1 MEDAEKGE
9 IYIAGQ
15 QVNQVKASKRGV
27 GFVFQNYAF
36 FVILALCI
44 LPSLYAWFN
53 IKASWDPY
61 GQQATSQIKIGVINN
76 DKGTE
81 FNGKLINIGDQ
92 VVDQLKENDLMGWQF
107 VDEAEGEKALEEGT
121 FYATITIPDNLSQ
134 DITSLVTSDVKKG
147 QMIYRVNEK
156 INAIAPKLTSKGAT
170 GVQENINQTIV
181 ETVSGILFEAG
192 KGLGLEIQ
200 ETVLPQLSH
209 VYDQLEELISK
220 FGDMNSLVQTAH
232 NGGIQLKDLIAS
244 IQTDLPLIE
253 TTITSAK
260 TTITSLES
268 FMDTSKSALSDFMP
282 TLKNDL
288 LLIQTIADELNTY
301 VSQIEEAILSG
312 SDKAPELIENLI
324 TKVESTQSL
333 VQSFVKVLESFNKFP
348 AGRFDEL
355 ISQLQGVNGEL
366 DKAKDFLQQ
375 LHDTTV
381 NGGEPNLTV
390 LNNIKTLLSSV
401 SSTASAIYNRF
412 DSAIVPSLNNV
423 IDQAYSTATN
433 VLQVLKE
440 AEAKLPDV
448 ASLLNTAYEGADKGI
463 DAIEYINSKLP
474 EAENKVRE
482 VTAKLG
488 DINESQSLQEVLTL
502 LQEAVTERQNFMSSP
517 VDLVEETIFPMHNY
531 GTAMTPFY
539 SVLAQWV
546 GMTLLISMLSVHAKG
561 EYRPSEEYFGKFLLF
576 ATIAL
581 VQGLIIALGDLY
593 LLNIYCVNPGLFIV
607 GILFTS
613 ITFTF
618 IVYSLVSVFGNVGK
632 VVSIIL
638 LVLQVAGS
646 GGTFPIQLTPKF
658 FQIINPFLPFTYAI
672 SFARESIGGVVENV
686 LAKDIIIMCIYSV
699 GAVLISLFLKKPIN
713 KLLHGFAEK
722 FEESGLGE

>member
-1 MEDAEKGE
+1 M
-9 IYIAGQ
+9 
-15 QVNQVKASKRGV
+15 
-27 GFVFQNYAF
+27 
-36 FVILALCI
+36 
-44 LPSLYAWFN
+44 
-53 IKASWDPY
+53 
-61 GQQATSQIKIGVINN
+61 
-76 DKGTE
+76 
-81 FNGKLINIGDQ
+81 
-92 VVDQLKENDLMGWQF
+92 VDQLKENDLMGWQF

-121 FYATITIPDNLSQ
+121 FYATITIPDNFSQ
-134 DITSLVTSDVKKG
+134 NIISLVTSDVKKG

>member
-1 MEDAEKGE
+1 MIKNVWTIYKEDL
-9 IYIAGQ
+9 
-15 QVNQVKASKRGV
+15 KRI
-27 GFVFQNYAF
+27 FTNYAALI
-36 FVILALCI
+36 VILALCI

-61 GQQATSQIKIGVINN
+61 GQEATSQIKIGVINN

-121 FYATITIPDNLSQ
+121 FYATIMIPDNFSQ

-181 ETVSGILFEAG
+181 KTVSGILFEAG

-220 FGDMNSLVQTAH
+220 FDDMNSLVQTAH

-301 VSQIEEAILSG
+301 VSQIEETILSG
-312 SDKAPELIENLI
+312 SDKAPQLIENLI

-348 AGRFDEL
+348 AGRFDDL

-440 AEAKLPDV
+440 AETKLPDV

-517 VDLVEETIFPMHNY
+517 VDLVEETVFPMHNY

-713 KLLHGFAEK
+713 KLLQGFAEK

>member
-1 MEDAEKGE
+1 M
-9 IYIAGQ
+9 
-15 QVNQVKASKRGV
+15 
-27 GFVFQNYAF
+27 
-36 FVILALCI
+36 
-44 LPSLYAWFN
+44 
-53 IKASWDPY
+53 
-61 GQQATSQIKIGVINN
+61 INN

-121 FYATITIPDNLSQ
+121 FYATITIPDNFSQ

-333 VQSFVKVLESFNKFP
+333 VKSFVKVLESFNKFP

-401 SSTASAIYNRF
+401 SSTASSIYNRF

-672 SFARESIGGVVENV
+672 SFARESIGGIVENV

-713 KLLHGFAEK
+713 KLLQGFAEK

>member
-1 MEDAEKGE
+1 MIKNVWTIYKEDL
-9 IYIAGQ
+9 
-15 QVNQVKASKRGV
+15 KRI
-27 GFVFQNYAF
+27 FTNYAALI
-36 FVILALCI
+36 VILALCI

-61 GQQATSQIKIGVINN
+61 GQEATSQIKIGVINN

-81 FNGKLINIGDQ
+81 FNGKVINIGDQ

-121 FYATITIPDNLSQ
+121 FYATITIPDNFSE

-147 QMIYRVNEK
+147 QIIYRVNEK

-209 VYDQLEELISK
+209 VYNQLEELISK

-253 TTITSAK
+253 TTITSAQ

>member
-1 MEDAEKGE
+1 MIKNIWTIYKEDL
-9 IYIAGQ
+9 
-15 QVNQVKASKRGV
+15 KRI
-27 GFVFQNYAF
+27 FTNYAALI
-36 FVILALCI
+36 VILALCI

-121 FYATITIPDNLSQ
+121 FYATIMIPDNFSQ

-147 QMIYRVNEK
+147 QIIYRVNEK

-333 VQSFVKVLESFNKFP
+333 VRSFVKVLESFNKFP
-348 AGRFDEL
+348 AGRFDDL

-401 SSTASAIYNRF
+401 SSTASSIYNRF

-440 AEAKLPDV
+440 AETKLPDV

-713 KLLHGFAEK
+713 KLLQGFAEK

>member
-1 MEDAEKGE
+1 MIKNVWTIYKEDL
-9 IYIAGQ
+9 
-15 QVNQVKASKRGV
+15 KRI
-27 GFVFQNYAF
+27 FTNYAALI
-36 FVILALCI
+36 VILALCI

-61 GQQATSQIKIGVINN
+61 GQEATSQIKIGVINN

-121 FYATITIPDNLSQ
+121 FYATITIPDNFSQ

-301 VSQIEEAILSG
+301 MSQIEEAILSR

>member
-1 MEDAEKGE
+1 MIKNIWTIYKEDL
-9 IYIAGQ
+9 
-15 QVNQVKASKRGV
+15 KRI
-27 GFVFQNYAF
+27 FKNYAALI
-36 FVILALCI
+36 VILALCI

-61 GQQATSQIKIGVINN
+61 GQEATSQIKIGVINN

-121 FYATITIPDNLSQ
+121 FYATITIPDNFSQ

-301 VSQIEEAILSG
+301 MSQIEEAILSG

>member
-1 MEDAEKGE
+1 MIKNVWTIYKEDL
-9 IYIAGQ
+9 
-15 QVNQVKASKRGV
+15 KRI
-27 GFVFQNYAF
+27 FTNYAALI
-36 FVILALCI
+36 VILALCI

-61 GQQATSQIKIGVINN
+61 GQEATSQIKIGVINN

-121 FYATITIPDNLSQ
+121 FYATIMIPDNFSQ

-209 VYDQLEELISK
+209 VYNQLEELISK
-220 FGDMNSLVQTAH
+220 FDDMNSLVQTAH

-333 VQSFVKVLESFNKFP
+333 VRSFIKVLESFNKFP

-502 LQEAVTERQNFMSSP
+502 LQEAVTERQSFMSSP

-658 FQIINPFLPFTYAI
+658 FQIIHPFLPFTYAI

>member
-1 MEDAEKGE
+1 MIKNVWTIYKEDL
-9 IYIAGQ
+9 
-15 QVNQVKASKRGV
+15 KRI
-27 GFVFQNYAF
+27 FKNYAALI
-36 FVILALCI
+36 VILALCI

-61 GQQATSQIKIGVINN
+61 GQEATSQIKIGVINN

-121 FYATITIPDNLSQ
+121 FYATITIPDNFSQ
-134 DITSLVTSDVKKG
+134 DIISLVTSDVKKG

>member
-1 MEDAEKGE
+1 MIKNVWTIYKEDL
-9 IYIAGQ
+9 
-15 QVNQVKASKRGV
+15 KRI
-27 GFVFQNYAF
+27 FTNYAALI
-36 FVILALCI
+36 VILALCI

-61 GQQATSQIKIGVINN
+61 GQEATSQIKIGVINN

-121 FYATITIPDNLSQ
+121 FYATITIPDNFSQ

-440 AEAKLPDV
+440 AEVKLPDV

>member
-1 MEDAEKGE
+1 MIKNVWTIYKEDL
-9 IYIAGQ
+9 
-15 QVNQVKASKRGV
+15 KRI
-27 GFVFQNYAF
+27 FTNYAALI
-36 FVILALCI
+36 VILALCI

-61 GQQATSQIKIGVINN
+61 GQEATSQIKIGVINN

-121 FYATITIPDNLSQ
+121 FYATITIPDNFSQ
-134 DITSLVTSDVKKG
+134 DIISLVTSDVKKG

-333 VQSFVKVLESFNKFP
+333 GKSFVKGLESCKKFP

>member
-1 MEDAEKGE
+1 MIKNIWTIYKEDL
-9 IYIAGQ
+9 
-15 QVNQVKASKRGV
+15 KRI
-27 GFVFQNYAF
+27 FTNYAALI
-36 FVILALCI
+36 VILALCI

-121 FYATITIPDNLSQ
+121 FYATITIPDNFSQ

-147 QMIYRVNEK
+147 QIIYRVNEK

-333 VQSFVKVLESFNKFP
+333 VRSFVKVLESFNKFP
-348 AGRFDEL
+348 AGRFDDL

-401 SSTASAIYNRF
+401 SSTASSIYNRF

-440 AEAKLPDV
+440 AETKLPDV

-713 KLLHGFAEK
+713 KLLQGFAEK

>member
-1 MEDAEKGE
+1 MIKNIWTIYKEDL
-9 IYIAGQ
+9 
-15 QVNQVKASKRGV
+15 KRI
-27 GFVFQNYAF
+27 FTNYAALI
-36 FVILALCI
+36 VILALCI

-121 FYATITIPDNLSQ
+121 FYATITIPDNFSK

-147 QMIYRVNEK
+147 QIIYRVNEK

-401 SSTASAIYNRF
+401 SSTASSIYNRF

-440 AEAKLPDV
+440 AETKLPDV

-713 KLLHGFAEK
+713 KLLQGFAEK

>member
-1 MEDAEKGE
+1 MIKNIWTIYKEDL
-9 IYIAGQ
+9 
-15 QVNQVKASKRGV
+15 KRI
-27 GFVFQNYAF
+27 FTNYAALI
-36 FVILALCI
+36 VILALCI

-121 FYATITIPDNLSQ
+121 FYATITIPDNFSQ

-672 SFARESIGGVVENV
+672 SFARESIGGIVENV

-713 KLLHGFAEK
+713 KLLQGFAEK

>member
-1 MEDAEKGE
+1 MIKNVWTIYKEDL
-9 IYIAGQ
+9 
-15 QVNQVKASKRGV
+15 KRI
-27 GFVFQNYAF
+27 FTNYAALI
-36 FVILALCI
+36 VILALCI

-61 GQQATSQIKIGVINN
+61 GQEATSQIKIGVINN

-121 FYATITIPDNLSQ
+121 FYATITIPDNFSQ
-134 DITSLVTSDVKKG
+134 NIISLVTSDVKKG

-381 NGGEPNLTV
+381 NDGEPNLTV

>member
-1 MEDAEKGE
+1 MIKNIWTIYKEDL
-9 IYIAGQ
+9 
-15 QVNQVKASKRGV
+15 KRI
-27 GFVFQNYAF
+27 FTNYAALI
-36 FVILALCI
+36 VILALCI

-61 GQQATSQIKIGVINN
+61 GQEATSQIKIGVINN

-81 FNGKLINIGDQ
+81 LNGKAINIGDQ
-92 VVDQLKENDLMGWQF
+92 VIDQLKENDLMGWQF
-107 VDEAEGEKALEEGT
+107 VDEAEGERALEEGT
-121 FYATITIPDNLSQ
+121 FYATITIPDNFSK

-333 VQSFVKVLESFNKFP
+333 VRSFVKVLESFNKFP
-348 AGRFDEL
+348 AGRFDDL

-440 AEAKLPDV
+440 AETKLPDV

-672 SFARESIGGVVENV
+672 SFARESIGGIVENV

-713 KLLHGFAEK
+713 KLLQGFAEK

>member
-1 MEDAEKGE
+1 MIKNVWTIYKEDL
-9 IYIAGQ
+9 
-15 QVNQVKASKRGV
+15 KRI
-27 GFVFQNYAF
+27 FTNYAALI
-36 FVILALCI
+36 VILALCI

-61 GQQATSQIKIGVINN
+61 GQEATSQIKIGVINN

-121 FYATITIPDNLSQ
+121 FYATITIPDNFSQ
-134 DITSLVTSDVKKG
+134 DIISLVTSDVKKG

-301 VSQIEEAILSG
+301 MSQIEEAILSG

>member
-1 MEDAEKGE
+1 MIKNVWTIYKEDL
-9 IYIAGQ
+9 
-15 QVNQVKASKRGV
+15 KRI
-27 GFVFQNYAF
+27 FTNYAAII
-36 FVILALCI
+36 VILALCI

-61 GQQATSQIKIGVINN
+61 GQEATSQIKIGVINN
-76 DKGTE
+76 DKGTD
-81 FNGKLINIGDQ
+81 FNGKAINIGDQ
-92 VVDQLKENDLMGWQF
+92 VIEQLKENDLMGWQF

-121 FYATITIPDNLSQ
+121 FYATLTIPENFSK
-134 DITSLVTSDVKKG
+134 DIASLVSSDVKKG

-209 VYDQLEELISK
+209 VYNQLEELISK

-244 IQTDLPLIE
+244 IQSDLPLIE
-253 TTITSAK
+253 TTITSAQ

-440 AEAKLPDV
+440 AETKLPDV

-517 VDLVEETIFPMHNY
+517 VDLVEETVFPMHNY

-593 LLNIYCVNPGLFIV
+593 LLNIYCVNPALFII

>member
-1 MEDAEKGE
+1 MIKNVWTIYKEDL
-9 IYIAGQ
+9 
-15 QVNQVKASKRGV
+15 KRI
-27 GFVFQNYAF
+27 FTNYAALI
-36 FVILALCI
+36 VILALCI

-61 GQQATSQIKIGVINN
+61 GQEATSQIKIGVINN

-121 FYATITIPDNLSQ
+121 FYATITIPDNFSQ
-134 DITSLVTSDVKKG
+134 NIISLVTSDVKKG

>member
-1 MEDAEKGE
+1 MIKNIWTIYKEDL
-9 IYIAGQ
+9 
-15 QVNQVKASKRGV
+15 KRI
-27 GFVFQNYAF
+27 FKNYAALI
-36 FVILALCI
+36 VILALCI

-121 FYATITIPDNLSQ
+121 FYATITIPDNFSQ

-288 LLIQTIADELNTY
+288 LLIQTIADE
-301 VSQIEEAILSG
+301 SQIEEAILSG

>member
-1 MEDAEKGE
+1 MIKNIWTIYKEDL
-9 IYIAGQ
+9 
-15 QVNQVKASKRGV
+15 KRI
-27 GFVFQNYAF
+27 FTNYAALI
-36 FVILALCI
+36 VILALCI

-121 FYATITIPDNLSQ
+121 FYATITIPDNFSQ

-333 VQSFVKVLESFNKFP
+333 VRSFVKVLESFNKFP
-348 AGRFDEL
+348 AGRFDDL

-440 AEAKLPDV
+440 AETKLPDV

-713 KLLHGFAEK
+713 KLLQGFAEK

>member
-1 MEDAEKGE
+1 MIKNVWTIYKEDL
-9 IYIAGQ
+9 
-15 QVNQVKASKRGV
+15 KRI
-27 GFVFQNYAF
+27 FTNYAALI
-36 FVILALCI
+36 VILALCI

-61 GQQATSQIKIGVINN
+61 GQEATSQIKIGVINN

-121 FYATITIPDNLSQ
+121 FYATITIPDNFSQ
-134 DITSLVTSDVKKG
+134 NIISLVTSDVKKG

-713 KLLHGFAEK
+713 KLLQGFAEK

>member
-1 MEDAEKGE
+1 MIKNIWTIYKEDL
-9 IYIAGQ
+9 
-15 QVNQVKASKRGV
+15 KR
-27 GFVFQNYAF
+27 VFTNYAALI
-36 FVILALCI
+36 VILALCI

-61 GQQATSQIKIGVINN
+61 GQEATSQIKIGVINN

-81 FNGKLINIGDQ
+81 LNGKAINIGDQ
-92 VVDQLKENDLMGWQF
+92 VIDQLKENDLMGWQF
-107 VDEAEGEKALEEGT
+107 VDEAEGERALEEGT
-121 FYATITIPDNLSQ
+121 FYATITIPDNFSK

-147 QMIYRVNEK
+147 QIIYRVNEK

-170 GVQENINQTIV
+170 GVQENINKTIV

-440 AEAKLPDV
+440 AETKLPDV

-672 SFARESIGGVVENV
+672 SFARESIGGIVENV

-713 KLLHGFAEK
+713 KLLQGFAEK

>member
-1 MEDAEKGE
+1 MIKNVWTIYKEDL
-9 IYIAGQ
+9 
-15 QVNQVKASKRGV
+15 KRI
-27 GFVFQNYAF
+27 FTNYAALI
-36 FVILALCI
+36 VILALCI

-61 GQQATSQIKIGVINN
+61 GQEATSQIKIGVINN

-121 FYATITIPDNLSQ
+121 FYATITIPDNFSQ
-134 DITSLVTSDVKKG
+134 DIISLVTSDVKKG

-301 VSQIEEAILSG
+301 MSQIEEAILSG

-333 VQSFVKVLESFNKFP
+333 VKSFVKVLESFNKFP

>member
-1 MEDAEKGE
+1 MIKNIWTIYKEDL
-9 IYIAGQ
+9 
-15 QVNQVKASKRGV
+15 KRI
-27 GFVFQNYAF
+27 FTNYAALI
-36 FVILALCI
+36 VILALCI

-121 FYATITIPDNLSQ
+121 FYATITIPDNFSQ

-348 AGRFDEL
+348 AGRFDDL

-401 SSTASAIYNRF
+401 SSTASSIYNRF

-713 KLLHGFAEK
+713 KLLQGFAEK

>member
-1 MEDAEKGE
+1 MIKNIWTIYKEDL
-9 IYIAGQ
+9 
-15 QVNQVKASKRGV
+15 KRI
-27 GFVFQNYAF
+27 FTNYAALI
-36 FVILALCI
+36 VILALCI

-81 FNGKLINIGDQ
+81 LNGKAINIGDQ
-92 VVDQLKENDLMGWQF
+92 VIDQLKENDLMGWQF
-107 VDEAEGEKALEEGT
+107 VDEAEGERALEEGT
-121 FYATITIPDNLSQ
+121 FYATITIPDNFSK

-333 VQSFVKVLESFNKFP
+333 VRSFVKVLESFNKFP
-348 AGRFDEL
+348 AGRFDDL

-401 SSTASAIYNRF
+401 SSTASSIYNRF

-440 AEAKLPDV
+440 AETKLPDV

-672 SFARESIGGVVENV
+672 SFARESIGGIVENV

-713 KLLHGFAEK
+713 KLLQGFAEK

>member
-1 MEDAEKGE
+1 MIKNIWTIYKEDL
-9 IYIAGQ
+9 
-15 QVNQVKASKRGV
+15 KRI
-27 GFVFQNYAF
+27 FTNYAALI
-36 FVILALCI
+36 VILALCI

-121 FYATITIPDNLSQ
+121 FYATITIPDNFSQ
-134 DITSLVTSDVKKG
+134 DIISLVTSDVKKG

>member
-1 MEDAEKGE
+1 MIKNIWTIYKEDL
-9 IYIAGQ
+9 
-15 QVNQVKASKRGV
+15 KRI
-27 GFVFQNYAF
+27 FKNYAALI
-36 FVILALCI
+36 VILALCI

-61 GQQATSQIKIGVINN
+61 GQEATSQIKIGVINN

-121 FYATITIPDNLSQ
+121 FYATITIPDNFSQ
-134 DITSLVTSDVKKG
+134 NIISLVTSDVKKG

-301 VSQIEEAILSG
+301 MSQIEEAILSG

>member
-1 MEDAEKGE
+1 MIKNVWTIYKEDL
-9 IYIAGQ
+9 
-15 QVNQVKASKRGV
+15 KRI
-27 GFVFQNYAF
+27 FTNYAALI
-36 FVILALCI
+36 VILALCI

-61 GQQATSQIKIGVINN
+61 GQEATSQIKIGVINN

-121 FYATITIPDNLSQ
+121 FYATITIPDNFSQ

-333 VQSFVKVLESFNKFP
+333 VRSFVKVLESFNKFP
-348 AGRFDEL
+348 AGRFDDL

>member
-1 MEDAEKGE
+1 MIKNIWTIYKEDL
-9 IYIAGQ
+9 
-15 QVNQVKASKRGV
+15 KRI
-27 GFVFQNYAF
+27 FTNYAALI
-36 FVILALCI
+36 VILALCI

-121 FYATITIPDNLSQ
+121 FYATITIPDNFSQ

-632 VVSIIL
+632 VVLIIL

-713 KLLHGFAEK
+713 KLLQGFAEK

>member
-1 MEDAEKGE
+1 MIKNVWTIYKEDL
-9 IYIAGQ
+9 
-15 QVNQVKASKRGV
+15 KRI
-27 GFVFQNYAF
+27 FTNYATLI
-36 FVILALCI
+36 VILALCI

-61 GQQATSQIKIGVINN
+61 GQEATSQIKIGVINN

-121 FYATITIPDNLSQ
+121 FYATITIPDNFSQ
-134 DITSLVTSDVKKG
+134 NIISLVTSDVKKG

>member
-1 MEDAEKGE
+1 MIKNVWTIYKEDL
-9 IYIAGQ
+9 
-15 QVNQVKASKRGV
+15 KRI
-27 GFVFQNYAF
+27 FTNYAALI
-36 FVILALCI
+36 VILALCI

-61 GQQATSQIKIGVINN
+61 GQEATSQIKIGVINN

-121 FYATITIPDNLSQ
+121 FYATITIPDNFSQ
-134 DITSLVTSDVKKG
+134 DIISLVTSDVKKG

-672 SFARESIGGVVENV
+672 SFARESIGGIVENV

-713 KLLHGFAEK
+713 KLLNGFAEK

>member
-1 MEDAEKGE
+1 MIKNIWTIYKEDL
-9 IYIAGQ
+9 
-15 QVNQVKASKRGV
+15 KRI
-27 GFVFQNYAF
+27 FTNYAALI
-36 FVILALCI
+36 VILALCI

-121 FYATITIPDNLSQ
+121 FYATITIPDNFSQ

-220 FGDMNSLVQTAH
+220 FDDMNSLVQTAH

-348 AGRFDEL
+348 AGRFDDL

-440 AEAKLPDV
+440 AETKLPDV

-713 KLLHGFAEK
+713 KLLQGFAEK
-722 FEESGLGE
+722 FEESELGE

>member
-1 MEDAEKGE
+1 MIKNIWTIYKEDL
-9 IYIAGQ
+9 
-15 QVNQVKASKRGV
+15 KR
-27 GFVFQNYAF
+27 VFTNYAAII
-36 FVILALCI
+36 VILALCI

-61 GQQATSQIKIGVINN
+61 GQEATSQIKIGVINN

-81 FNGKLINIGDQ
+81 LNGKAINIGDQ
-92 VVDQLKENDLMGWQF
+92 VIDQLKENDLMGWQF
-107 VDEAEGEKALEEGT
+107 VDEAEGERALEEGT
-121 FYATITIPDNLSQ
+121 FYATITIPDNFSK

-333 VQSFVKVLESFNKFP
+333 VRSFVKVLESFNKFP
-348 AGRFDEL
+348 AGRFDDL

-401 SSTASAIYNRF
+401 SSTASSIYNRF

-440 AEAKLPDV
+440 AETKLPDV

-517 VDLVEETIFPMHNY
+517 VGLVEETIFPMHNY

-672 SFARESIGGVVENV
+672 SFARESIGGIVENV

-713 KLLHGFAEK
+713 KLLQGFAEK

>member
-1 MEDAEKGE
+1 MIKNVWTIYKEDL
-9 IYIAGQ
+9 
-15 QVNQVKASKRGV
+15 KRI
-27 GFVFQNYAF
+27 FTNYAALI
-36 FVILALCI
+36 VILALCI

-61 GQQATSQIKIGVINN
+61 GQEATSQIKIGVINN

-121 FYATITIPDNLSQ
+121 FYATITIPDNFSQ
-134 DITSLVTSDVKKG
+134 NIISLVTSDVKKG

-618 IVYSLVSVFGNVGK
+618 IVYSLVSVFANVGK

>member
-1 MEDAEKGE
+1 MIKNIWTIYKEDL
-9 IYIAGQ
+9 
-15 QVNQVKASKRGV
+15 KRI
-27 GFVFQNYAF
+27 FTNYAALI
-36 FVILALCI
+36 VILALCI

-121 FYATITIPDNLSQ
+121 FYATITIPDNFSQ

-333 VQSFVKVLESFNKFP
+333 VRSFVKVLESFNKFP
-348 AGRFDEL
+348 AGRFDDL

-401 SSTASAIYNRF
+401 SSTASSIYNRF

-440 AEAKLPDV
+440 AETKLPDV

-713 KLLHGFAEK
+713 KLLQGFAEK

>member
-1 MEDAEKGE
+1 MIKNVWTIYKEDL
-9 IYIAGQ
+9 
-15 QVNQVKASKRGV
+15 KRI
-27 GFVFQNYAF
+27 FTNYAALI
-36 FVILALCI
+36 VILALCI

-61 GQQATSQIKIGVINN
+61 GQEATSQIKIGVINN

-121 FYATITIPDNLSQ
+121 FYATITIPDNFSQ
-134 DITSLVTSDVKKG
+134 NIISLVTSDVKKG

-209 VYDQLEELISK
+209 VYNQLEELISK
-220 FGDMNSLVQTAH
+220 FDDMNSLVQTAH

-440 AEAKLPDV
+440 AETKLPDV